1 MVLNTILEET
11 MKNEETVTCP
21 ICHGNKGVY
30 YRHPVPVGEH
40 DYDFDVGIDPCEC
53 CNARGYISKSFAA
66 EIDSAMERANKA
78 ILEPVDHSEIPF

>member
-21 ICHGNKGVY
+21 ICHGDKGVPY
-30 YRHPVPVGEH
+30 KHYVARGKD
-40 DYDFDVGIDPCEC
+40 DYDVDVGSDPCEC